1 MLWCNFQNKLVS
13 AFQGLCGLFKI
24 WSEADRCVVQADTG
38 WEGEIEIVSDRLSG
52 GEFLL
57 HAPCWN
63 LFDR

>member
-1 MLWCNFQNKLVS
+1 M
-13 AFQGLCGLFKI
+13 
-24 WSEADRCVVQADTG
+24 VQADTG

-63 LFDR
+63 LSGVGQVGSFV